1 MSKVEARVLVL
12 DHRDEERERLRAV
25 LREHH
30 LQGIVAETEDHLFD
44 LLAANIGASAV
55 FLSQDDRTL
64 GSAGVFTLRNLHY
77 QRAEL
82 PIFFRSS
89 DTQKMPKILSR
100 NHFAPLSTR
109 AMNSKGSTLQSRIYF
124 FDVLSVDPHS
134 RVSVDHDGRLFG
146 AYRKY
151 RGSRP
156 KPLLDSRPYYLWAN
170 L

>member
-30 LQGIVAETEDHLFD
+30 LQGIVAETEEHLFD
-44 LLAANIGASAV
+44 LLAANIELSAV

-64 GSAGVFTLRNLHY
+64 GSAAFSTLRNLHY

-89 DTQKMPKILSR
+89 DTRKMPKLDNEAESLCAFTYR
-100 NHFAPLSTR
+100 SDELKRSTPR
-109 AMNSKGSTLQSRIYF
+109 
-124 FDVLSVDPHS
+124 
-134 RVSVDHDGRLFG
+134 
-146 AYRKY
+146 YRSISF
-151 RGSRP
+151 RRFI
-156 KPLLDSRPYYLWAN
+156 R
-170 L
+170 